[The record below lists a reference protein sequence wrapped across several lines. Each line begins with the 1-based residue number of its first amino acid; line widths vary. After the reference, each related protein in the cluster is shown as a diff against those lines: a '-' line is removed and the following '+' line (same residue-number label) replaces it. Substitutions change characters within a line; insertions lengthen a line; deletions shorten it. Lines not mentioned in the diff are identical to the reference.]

1 MAKKSGEL
9 TPLMKQFWDIKAFH
23 SDKILLFRM
32 GDFFEMFYDDAVK
45 AAPIIGIALTQ
56 RNKKSEDS
64 TPMCGVPHHSIA
76 GPINKLLAAGLKIAI
91 CDQIEDPKFAKGLVK
106 RAVTRVLTP
115 GMVFDSETLDQ
126 TKAHYLSAVDENSIS
141 FIDTTTGESFFY
153 DVPALPQKLRLIE
166 ILPVAEIVL
175 ADATVS
181 WITENR
187 LNERYVISEHR
198 PDDGNIFSHSKE
210 LLADYVKKL
219 AVSDLQFILKPFERR
234 ESEERLN
241 LSNTTIRHLEIFT
254 NYKGQEQG
262 SLFKAIDRTKTSA
275 GSRTLRQWLSFPL
288 RSEAQITAR
297 QDKIHLFREN
307 MMELKKVREVLG
319 GLGDLE
325 RRLGKIA
332 QPQCHG
338 RDLLSLASS
347 IKAGRAAISW
357 CEKFFKFDHASALDP
372 VSALAEKIESTIS
385 EEAPL
390 SVKQGFIVK
399 KGYSAELDELIHIST
414 NAQSLVAEL
423 ERKEKDATG
432 ISSLKVRYNNVFGY
446 YIEITNTHKDKAPA
460 HYQRKQTLANAERF
474 YTEELLELEKKVLSA
489 QTKRFEMEY
498 EIFTELREQIL
509 KSADLVLKLAS
520 ICNEL
525 DVISSLAWLSLEE
538 SYCRPEFNLHK
549 KLFLEA
555 SRHPVVEQF
564 TRGKFVANTID
575 MAANDCILITG
586 PNMAGKSTL
595 MRQVALCVIMA
606 QIGSYVPATTAT
618 MPLYDSIFTR
628 IGASDQ
634 LSEGL
639 STFMVEMT
647 ETAQMLK
654 DATEN
659 SLLVLDEVGRGTST
673 LDGLC
678 LAQSILEY
686 ILGHLKT
693 HVFFATHYH
702 ELTSLEQS
710 KPQIKN
716 KFMKTVAK
724 ENGEIEFLH
733 ILTSGTAGQS
743 YGVKVAELAGLPPE
757 IIARANSLLHG
768 LEAAPKHSIEINI
781 EAAPTVANSG
791 ITAAVTSATGLAKND
806 KQKNTNQLSLFE
818 AMPAIDPETEK
829 LILELKTFSVL
840 KTSPLEAL
848 NQIAKW
854 QEKLN

>member
-1 MAKKSGEL
+1 MAKKAGEL

-23 SDKILLFRM
+23 NDKILLFRM
-32 GDFFEMFYDDAVK
+32 GDFFEMFHDDAVR
-45 AAPIIGIALTQ
+45 AAPILGIALTQ
-56 RNKKSEDS
+56 RNKKSEDQ

-126 TKAHYLSAVDENSIS
+126 TKAHYLCAVDAASIS
-141 FIDTTTGESFFY
+141 FIDTTTGESFYY
-153 DVPALPQKLRLIE
+153 DVQTLAQKLRLID
-166 ILPVAEIVL
+166 ILPVAEIVIKDKSEL
-175 ADATVS
+175 ATQD
-181 WITENR
+181 W
-187 LNERYVISEHR
+187 LNENKLSEKYIISEFNKEHV
-198 PDDGNIFSHSKE
+198 HSKD
-210 LLADYVKKL
+210 LLTDYVKTL
-219 AVSDLQFILKPFERR
+219 SVSDLQYILKPFEKR
-234 ESEERLN
+234 ETEKRLN
-241 LSNTTIRHLEIFT
+241 LSSTTLRHLEIFA

-262 SLFKAIDRTKTSA
+262 SLFKAIDRTRTSA
-275 GSRTLRQWLSFPL
+275 GSRLLRQWLSFPL
-288 RSEAQITAR
+288 RSKAQIISR
-297 QDKIHLFREN
+297 QDKIYLFREN
-307 MMELKKVREVLG
+307 MMELKKVRDVLG

-325 RRLGKIA
+325 RRLGKIV

-338 RDLLSLASS
+338 RDLLSIAVS
-347 IKAGRAAISW
+347 IKAGRQAITW
-357 CEKFFKFDHASALDP
+357 CERFFKFDFSECLNPAAE
-372 VSALAEKIESTIS
+372 LAEKIENTIS

-390 SVKQGFIVK
+390 SVKQGFVIK
-399 KGYSAELDELIHIST
+399 KGYSSELDELIHIST

-423 ERKEKDATG
+423 ERKEKEQTG
-432 ISSLKVRYNNVFGY
+432 INSLKVRYNNVFGF
-446 YIEITNTHKDKAPA
+446 YIEITNAHKDRAPA

-474 YTEELLELEKKVLSA
+474 YTDELLELEKKVLSA
-489 QTKRFEMEY
+489 QTKRFELEY
-498 EIFTELREQIL
+498 EIFTNIREQIL
-509 KSADLVLKLAS
+509 KSADIVLKLAS

-538 SYCRPEFNLHK
+538 SYCRPEFVEQK
-549 KLFLEA
+549 KLYIQA

-575 MAANDCILITG
+575 MNGQDCILITG

-595 MRQVALCVIMA
+595 MRQVALCVILA
-606 QIGSYVPATTAT
+606 QLGSYIPATSAS

-647 ETAQMLK
+647 ETAQMLHE
-654 DATEN
+654 ATAD
-659 SLLVLDEVGRGTST
+659 SLLILDEVGRGTST

-686 ILGHLKT
+686 ILVHVKT

-702 ELTSLEQS
+702 ELTGLD
-710 KPQIKN
+710 KTLPQINN
-716 KFMKTVAK
+716 KFMKTIPK

-733 ILTSGTAGQS
+733 ILTAGAAGQS
-743 YGVKVAELAGLPPE
+743 YGVKVAELAGLPNE
-757 IIARANSLLHG
+757 IIRRATSLLNG
-768 LEAAPKHSIEINI
+768 LEAQNKKIEQDLKVGVKT
-781 EAAPTVANSG
+781 EAVKA
-791 ITAAVTSATGLAKND
+791 
-806 KQKNTNQLSLFE
+806 TNQLSLFE
-818 AMPAIDPETEK
+818 ATQNQVDPEKEK
-829 LILELKTFSVL
+829 LIDELKTFSVM
-840 KTSPLEAL
+840 KNSPLQAL